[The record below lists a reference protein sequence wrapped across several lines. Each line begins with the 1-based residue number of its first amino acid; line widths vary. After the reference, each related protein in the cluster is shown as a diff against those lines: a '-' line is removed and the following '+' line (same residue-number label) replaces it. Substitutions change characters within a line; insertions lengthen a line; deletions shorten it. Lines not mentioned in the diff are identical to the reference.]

1 MASSH
6 PTRSAIE
13 WLAESGLL
21 PTSTREHMAGT
32 YATKPAVQ
40 PTSWY
45 LLLSIRAASDE
56 QRCLRASTAT
66 GGEPGHGGSC
76 VVYGCAGG

>member
-1 MASSH
+1 
-6 PTRSAIE
+6 
-13 WLAESGLL
+13 
-21 PTSTREHMAGT
+21 MAGT

-56 QRCLRASTAT
+56 QRCLRASTPT
-66 GGEPGHGGSC
+66 SGETGHGGSC
-76 VVYGCAGG
+76 VVYGCAGR